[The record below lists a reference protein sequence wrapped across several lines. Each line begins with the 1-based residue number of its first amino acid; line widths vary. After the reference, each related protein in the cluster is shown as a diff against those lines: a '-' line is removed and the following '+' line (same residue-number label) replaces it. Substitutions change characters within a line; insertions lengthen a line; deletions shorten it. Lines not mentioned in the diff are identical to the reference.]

1 MKMIYEI
8 QPKQIIKLLNYFIA
22 FVIIIKIKE
31 RKICVH
37 GPKHRQILN
46 EIVSYPE
53 RGTLKKKMK
62 QCSICKL
69 ENEIVLP

>member
-1 MKMIYEI
+1 MWIYI
-8 QPKQIIKLLNYFIA
+8 RKIIKLLNIFIA

-31 RKICVH
+31 RKIWVH

-53 RGTLKKKMK
+53 RDTLKKSVLYANLKMK
-62 QCSICKL
+62 
-69 ENEIVLP
+69 